1 MRRREKWKVGAFECE
16 WHKSQA
22 RPHSTANCAAP
33 ACAPPRAPTPRRH
46 CIDLQPRRGEEARP
60 PPPTTLFNSRALGQ
74 FFSDDSCL
82 PAVYITTPSSLTTLV
97 CTLHPYPSSY
107 RTATI
112 GICGTKKKLGVCSTP
127 LNILSWRLAKKLGSW
142 LHPLLFEFWA
152 CK

>member
-97 CTLHPYPSSY
+97 CTLHPWLSHRNYWNL
-107 RTATI
+107 RNQ
-112 GICGTKKKLGVCSTP
+112 KK
-127 LNILSWRLAKKLGSW
+127 NWAFAAHRYYFILETCQETWLLA
-142 LHPLLFEFWA
+142 
-152 CK
+152 